1 MFRHKSIDMI
11 HGPLLPKILIF
22 ALPLMASNLL
32 QLLFNAADI
41 IVVGRFSGPESQLS
55 LAAVGSTTSIVALFV
70 YLLVGLSVGVNVIA
84 AHCYGAG
91 NQEEIGKIVHTSV
104 FVALSGG
111 LLFTAAGLLASR
123 AMLAAVSTPEEV
135 FSLALLYIRIY
146 FFGIPFTLLYN
157 YGAALLRAR
166 GDTERPLLYLTAS
179 GLLNVVLNLFFVVVL
194 HMNVAGVA
202 LATVL
207 SQGLSAGLILRF
219 LIVSQDELHLD
230 FRKLRPDRQIFL
242 RLMQLGLP
250 AGLQSSLFSI
260 ANIVIQAAIN
270 SYGSTV
276 MAAVSAAFSIES
288 FLYVAMNSFH
298 HAAQTFTG
306 QNLAAGEQ
314 KRADRVLWLCL
325 RLHRCGRFGVQCPGG
340 TVCGAADRHLQYES
354 GGDSGRRGTAED
366 RGVNIRD
373 LRNGRYSDGGNPGI
387 CGVGSPDADQSLLHL
402 HLPCGVDRTFGYEH
416 KARDMGACI
425 LPPISWAFLLIAL
438 AGYMVYLRHR
448 KKPPVPTGGF

>member
-325 RLHRCGRFGVQCPGG
+325 GC
-340 TVCGAADRHLQYES
+340 TVA
-354 GGDSGRRGTAED
+354 
-366 RGVNIRD
+366 
-373 LRNGRYSDGGNPGI
+373 
-387 CGVGSPDADQSLLHL
+387 VGSVSSALVVLFAEPLIGIYNTNPAVIAAGVERLKIVASTYVIYGMADILTGAIRGYAVSVAPMLINLFCTCICRVVWIGLLDTSTKPVTWVHAS
-402 HLPCGVDRTFGYEH
+402 F
-416 KARDMGACI
+416 
-425 LPPISWAFLLIAL
+425 PISWAFLLIAL

-448 KKPPVPTGGF
+448 KKPPVHPTGGF

>member
-1 MFRHKSIDMI
+1 M
-11 HGPLLPKILIF
+11 
-22 ALPLMASNLL
+22 
-32 QLLFNAADI
+32 
-41 IVVGRFSGPESQLS
+41 
-55 LAAVGSTTSIVALFV
+55 
-70 YLLVGLSVGVNVIA
+70 
-84 AHCYGAG
+84 
-91 NQEEIGKIVHTSV
+91 
-104 FVALSGG
+104 
-111 LLFTAAGLLASR
+111 FTAAGLLASR
-123 AMLAAVSTPEEV
+123 TMLAAVSTPEEV

-202 LATVL
+202 LATVI

-230 FRKLRPDRQIFL
+230 FRKLRPDRQIFW

-288 FLYVAMNSFH
+288 FLYVAMNSF
-298 HAAQTFTG
+298 
-306 QNLAAGEQ
+306 
-314 KRADRVLWLCL
+314 
-325 RLHRCGRFGVQCPGG
+325 
-340 TVCGAADRHLQYES
+340 Y
-354 GGDSGRRGTAED
+354 
-366 RGVNIRD
+366 
-373 LRNGRYSDGGNPGI
+373 
-387 CGVGSPDADQSLLHL
+387 
-402 HLPCGVDRTFGYEH
+402 
-416 KARDMGACI
+416 
-425 LPPISWAFLLIAL
+425 
-438 AGYMVYLRHR
+438 
-448 KKPPVPTGGF
+448 